1 VWLNL
6 EKKMKNKYFTL
17 SLIFILSSC
26 IINKSQNNT
35 YNLNSEYEV
44 KQKSNVSLIN
54 RIRSNPGIYV
64 EGYGDNAKVF
74 MKGVSSINF
83 PKEILFILDGIQ
95 VGNYSKISSILDPLK
110 IKSIK
115 ILKNP
120 VDLSMYGFMG
130 SGGVIEIKTK

>member
-1 VWLNL
+1 
-6 EKKMKNKYFTL
+6 MINKYFIII
-17 SLIFILSSC
+17 SVIFIFSGC
-26 IINKSQNNT
+26 IVNKSNNNT

-44 KQKSNVSLIN
+44 KQRSNVSLIN

-74 MKGVSSINF
+74 LKGVSSINF
-83 PKEILFILDGIQ
+83 PKEILFVLDGIQ
-95 VGNYSKISSILDPLK
+95 VGNYSKLSTILDPLK
-110 IKSIK
+110 IKNIK
-115 ILKNP
+115 ILKSP

>member
-1 VWLNL
+1 MSS
-6 EKKMKNKYFTL
+6 EKKMINKYFTV
-17 SLIFILSSC
+17 IFIFSGC
-26 IINKSQNNT
+26 IVNKSNNNT

-44 KQKSNVSLIN
+44 KQRSNVSLIN

-74 MKGVSSINF
+74 LKGVSSINF
-83 PKEILFILDGIQ
+83 PKEILFVLDGIQ
-95 VGNYSKISSILDPLK
+95 VGNYSKLSTILDPLK
-110 IKSIK
+110 IKNIK
-115 ILKNP
+115 ILKSP

>member
-1 VWLNL
+1 
-6 EKKMKNKYFTL
+6 MINKYSTL
-17 SLIFILSSC
+17 ICLVFIFSAC
-26 IINKSQNNT
+26 VANKTQINT
-35 YNLNSEYEV
+35 YNINSEYEV

-83 PKEILFILDGIQ
+83 PKEILFVLDGIQ

-110 IKSIK
+110 IKNIK

-120 VDLSMYGFMG
+120 IDLSMYGFMG
-130 SGGVIEIKTK
+130 SGGVIEIKTM

>member
-1 VWLNL
+1 MSS
-6 EKKMKNKYFTL
+6 EKKMINKYFIII
-17 SLIFILSSC
+17 SVIFIFSGC
-26 IINKSQNNT
+26 IVNKSNNNT

-44 KQKSNVSLIN
+44 KQRSNVSLIN

-74 MKGVSSINF
+74 LKGVSSINF
-83 PKEILFILDGIQ
+83 PKEILFVLDGIQ
-95 VGNYSKISSILDPLK
+95 VGNYSKLSTILDPLK
-110 IKSIK
+110 IKNIK
-115 ILKNP
+115 ILKSP

>member
-1 VWLNL
+1 
-6 EKKMKNKYFTL
+6 MINKYFTIIPV
-17 SLIFILSSC
+17 IFIFSGC
-26 IINKSQNNT
+26 IVNKSNNNT

-44 KQKSNVSLIN
+44 KQRSNVSLIN

-74 MKGVSSINF
+74 LKGVSSINF
-83 PKEILFILDGIQ
+83 PKEILFVLDGIQ
-95 VGNYSKISSILDPLK
+95 VGNYSKLSTILDPLK
-110 IKSIK
+110 IKNIK
-115 ILKNP
+115 ILKSP